1 MRKPQVFIAT
11 DNLNMGGSQKSLL
24 AFLHYIERFCDVD
37 VLVWQKKER
46 EILTLPDTVKR
57 IYIPGGVSV
66 RASVKRYGINS
77 REFVYSVL
85 GAFYKKRWLARPRI
99 KKDYDIAI
107 AFTDLTDLKY
117 YVIDKVN
124 ARNKYAFYHNGIY
137 RGSDKVKIL
146 DTEYYEKY
154 DRVFVVSEYVK
165 RLLSESLPNLKNVTV
180 LPNRIDLDEI
190 RKKSNNPCSEF
201 PHDDQVNLLTAIRLY
216 PEKNPAQL
224 VEIAK
229 ILRDKEINFRWILVG
244 DGPQFLEIKN
254 RIAEEHLENN
264 FILTGNEY
272 NPYRLMQ
279 HCDLYVQLSL
289 YEADSLTVRE
299 VACFNKHM
307 ILSDIPRFRDCQKE
321 FKNIHICK
329 NSEEAVEAIISFYKA
344 PQEINDMEMINR
356 KAEELIYKEIFAGF
370 VSRSE
375 LG

>member
-77 REFVYSVL
+77 QEFVYSVL

-99 KKDYDIAI
+99 KKAYDIAI

-124 ARNKYAFYHNGIY
+124 AQNKYAFYHNGIY

-190 RKKSNNPCSEF
+190 RKKSNSPCSEF

-229 ILRDKEINFRWILVG
+229 ILRDKE
-244 DGPQFLEIKN
+244 
-254 RIAEEHLENN
+254 
-264 FILTGNEY
+264 
-272 NPYRLMQ
+272 
-279 HCDLYVQLSL
+279 
-289 YEADSLTVRE
+289 
-299 VACFNKHM
+299 
-307 ILSDIPRFRDCQKE
+307 
-321 FKNIHICK
+321 
-329 NSEEAVEAIISFYKA
+329 
-344 PQEINDMEMINR
+344 
-356 KAEELIYKEIFAGF
+356 
-370 VSRSE
+370 
-375 LG
+375 

>member
-124 ARNKYAFYHNGIY
+124 ARNKYAFYVLLPDGRNGLGIQALFDCL
-137 RGSDKVKIL
+137 SADEWEKIIDETRISREVVVFL
-146 DTEYYEKY
+146 PSFEISKRYQLKQALVSLGVGKAFSSAGF
-154 DRVFVVSEYVK
+154 DRMILKNNKQYSCD
-165 RLLSESLPNLKNVTV
+165 LSEVIQKSRIKVTEWGTEAAAV
-180 LPNRIDLDEI
+180 TADLMIGDSGIE
-190 RKKSNNPCSEF
+190 RKPTVFKADHPF
-201 PHDDQVNLLTAIRLY
+201 AFVIV
-216 PEKNPAQL
+216 EKTSG
-224 VEIAK
+224 V
-229 ILRDKEINFRWILVG
+229 ILFEGVFTGKE
-244 DGPQFLEIKN
+244 
-254 RIAEEHLENN
+254 
-264 FILTGNEY
+264 
-272 NPYRLMQ
+272 
-279 HCDLYVQLSL
+279 
-289 YEADSLTVRE
+289 
-299 VACFNKHM
+299 
-307 ILSDIPRFRDCQKE
+307 
-321 FKNIHICK
+321 
-329 NSEEAVEAIISFYKA
+329 
-344 PQEINDMEMINR
+344 
-356 KAEELIYKEIFAGF
+356 
-370 VSRSE
+370 
-375 LG
+375 